1 MVKKQLSMLALLAKS
16 DHHLADEERQ
26 LIIHLGEA
34 HGFSISEIEKI
45 IEEPGSIQD
54 IHHMNEDQ
62 KFECLYS
69 LVQLMKIDDK
79 VYNEEIHYCQE
90 LVTKLGYQLQA
101 IMEIY
106 PFVYKNLRIPEEQ
119 KQLKKRVRPFLN
131 RGD

>member
-1 MVKKQLSMLALLAKS
+1 MVEKQLSMLALLAKS
-16 DHHLADEERQ
+16 DNHLADEERQ
-26 LIIHLGEA
+26 LIIHIGEA
-34 HGFSISEIEKI
+34 HGFSIPEIEKI
-45 IEEPGSIQD
+45 IEEPGPIHD

-69 LVQLMKIDDK
+69 LVQLMKIDGK

-90 LVTKLGYQLQA
+90 LVTKLGYELQA

-119 KQLKKRVRPFLN
+119 ERLKKRVRPFLN
-131 RGD
+131 QGD